1 MSYALRRS
9 TVSICLV
16 LCLATHTFG
25 DSDVASSSAKAKPAD
40 AEAKPAGNASRP
52 TWATEADPSL
62 PNVLILGDSI
72 SIGYGLPLKQRL
84 QGVANVY
91 RPLAA
96 NQKRP
101 QNCGGTTQ
109 SLQRID
115 DWLATNQ
122 WDLIHF
128 NWGLHDLKHVT
139 QAGGLTNSKSPDDPA
154 QAAPKQYGENLKKL
168 VAKLKA
174 TGAKLIFATTTPI
187 VADSSGPYRAKES
200 PAIYNE
206 VAVSIMNQH
215 GIEVNDLYAACDGKL
230 DELQL
235 PKNVHFKKAGSEYLA
250 DVVAAKIKKALT
262 E

>member
-1 MSYALRRS
+1 MSFALRRLS
-9 TVSICLV
+9 VSVCLV
-16 LCLATHTFG
+16 ICLATHAFG
-25 DSDVASSSAKAKPAD
+25 DSETVVPEVKTPNAN
-40 AEAKPAGNASRP
+40 AKPAGKPARP

-84 QGVANVY
+84 RGVANVY

-109 SLQRID
+109 SLERID
-115 DWLATNQ
+115 DWLAMNQ
-122 WDLIHF
+122 WDVIHF

-139 QAGGLTNSKSPDDPA
+139 EAGGLSNSQSPDDPA
-154 QAAPKQYGENLKKL
+154 QADPEQYGKNLQTL
-168 VAKLKA
+168 VRKLKA

-200 PAIYNE
+200 PAIYNR

-250 DVVAAKIKKALT
+250 DVVAAKIKEALA